1 MKMKKILVLLL
12 ALMLVLTACGT
23 KQTDSQDAAKGNEDK
38 PLDLTLDFLF
48 MAGWGDKDAT
58 IVKDQLEKLGIKVN
72 LVQTPDYATYSE
84 KLGNGDYDMAF
95 SGWTTVTGNPDYAVR
110 SLFTPG
116 GDYNNSGLAD
126 PKVEELILKAATQ
139 TPSEYVK
146 TYGEFEQ
153 YMMDNA
159 YIVPV
164 YSANKIQ
171 AYNKEILKPGRENV
185 RLSKS
190 RSMVWEKFD
199 FNDTS
204 KRKTAPVLLS
214 QTSGNLTSLDPIKGN
229 DGSINTL
236 NTNMYVRLVNLTD
249 DDVVT
254 SDGSL
259 SYEHAIAE
267 GNKAYYFVLRDDIS
281 FAKVQNGDVVDSGE
295 LVGAEDVVFHLNRAK
310 DKDSVPEH
318 RTYTLHGNM
327 KEISIV
333 TDLAELENTKTA
345 SGKTLKELFD
355 GEVPSGSISELVASK
370 NDVDNSKGKYQVV
383 RVETVEPF
391 PQVLNFLAHQS
402 AGITSEAQVTKI
414 NGNGGTYGD
423 QNEAIKDDHLRTSGP
438 YCLYYKDDQIMKFKK
453 NPAYMVGTEH
463 EPKVDEIHVKIIPD
477 TSAAVQALFSGEIH
491 VLYGVPSLHYDKI
504 KNESKLD
511 ITEIES
517 NAASYIIFNLDEKYQ
532 RPVLD
537 MNLRKTILNAIDPKA
552 YITIVQS
559 GRAVEITSTVTPLI
573 KNLEGYEKVEKPTSD
588 DKAKEYLKA
597 YSQSK

>member
-1 MKMKKILVLLL
+1 MKMKRILVLLL
-12 ALMLVLTACGT
+12 ALMLILTACGT
-23 KQTDSQDAAKGNEDK
+23 KQTGSQDTAKGNEVE

-84 KLGNGDYDMAF
+84 KLANGDYDMAF

-171 AYNKEILKPGRENV
+171 AYNKEVLKPGRENV

-204 KRKTAPVLLS
+204 KRTTTPVLLS

-267 GNKAYYFVLRDDIS
+267 GNKYYYFVLRDDIS

-333 TDLAELENTKTA
+333 TDLAELESTKTA
-345 SGKTLKELFD
+345 SGKTLKEIFD
-355 GEVPSGSISELVASK
+355 SEVPSGSISELAASK

-414 NGNGGTYGD
+414 NGNGGAYGD

-504 KNESKLD
+504 NNESKLD

-517 NAASYIIFNLDEKYQ
+517 NSASYIIFNLDEKYQ

-573 KNLEGYEKVEKPTSD
+573 KNIEGYEKVEKPNSTE
-588 DKAKEYLKA
+588 KAKEYLKA
-597 YSQSK
+597 YSENK